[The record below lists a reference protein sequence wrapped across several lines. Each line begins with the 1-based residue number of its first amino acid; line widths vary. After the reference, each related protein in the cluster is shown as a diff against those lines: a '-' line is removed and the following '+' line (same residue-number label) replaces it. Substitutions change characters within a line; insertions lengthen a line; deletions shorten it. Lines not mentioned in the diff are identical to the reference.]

1 MEILVKMLD
10 AGMNVARLN
19 FSHGDHKYHSNT
31 LKLLREAL
39 KQRPKLVCA
48 IMLDTKV
55 NFLFKK
61 KGPEIRTGNLVDGK
75 NVELVKDQILEI
87 SKKNNLIF

>member
-1 MEILVKMLD
+1 MLD
-10 AGMNVARLN
+10 AGMCVARLN

-31 LKLLREAL
+31 VKTIREAL

-55 NFLFKK
+55 
-61 KGPEIRTGNLVDGK
+61 
-75 NVELVKDQILEI
+75 
-87 SKKNNLIF
+87 IF